1 MQRVCEPGDCVG
13 CLSHQVVMGPK
24 GIVFNA
30 LPQAPRVIQRALFM
44 PTIRHCWA
52 TSPTLNAASYT
63 LRREHTSGFIQV

>member
-1 MQRVCEPGDCVG
+1 MQRGRDPGDCVG

-24 GIVFNA
+24 DIVFNA
-30 LPQAPRVIQRALFM
+30 PPHALRVIRRALFM